1 MKELYLIGGAMGVGK
16 TAVCQKLKQLLP
28 NSVFLD
34 GDWCWDADPFQVTEE
49 TKSMVLENIY
59 FLLNQFLRCSAYD
72 NVIFGWVLHRQDLID
87 GIFNHLNAGAFR
99 VTCISLVCDAHT
111 VRARLQKDV
120 DRGIRAADVIERSL
134 KYLPLYDS
142 LNTVKLYTSC
152 KTAEEAAE
160 KIMQI

>member
-1 MKELYLIGGAMGVGK
+1 M
-16 TAVCQKLKQLLP
+16 
-28 NSVFLD
+28 
-34 GDWCWDADPFQVTEE
+34 
-49 TKSMVLENIY
+49 
-59 FLLNQFLRCSAYD
+59 
-72 NVIFGWVLHRQDLID
+72 
-87 GIFNHLNAGAFR
+87 
-99 VTCISLVCDAHT
+99 TCISLVCDAHT